1 MSFYIFNKSV
11 FGLLGSIYYKY
22 YFHDINSP
30 LIVTFAP
37 DGELKNSSVAK
48 GEDPW
53 GFSFLKR
60 NNYNVL
66 SFCSIENQSNYYRDS
81 DFINSLHEVSSTL
94 PDFIERIGY
103 GGSMGGYAV
112 SAFANV
118 LGLERILLINPISTR
133 RLDIATWDY
142 EAGRS
147 LHTFGYDWGG
157 PYADGAD
164 ADASGFVIYDPL
176 YDLDRKHAVRFKNL
190 RPLKVHGV
198 GHGVPNHLQAMNML
212 SWIVIAFIEN
222 KLSEKDFYHRIR
234 ARRLIKRYYDW
245 LLSPQNKHLTA
256 QRAHIINRYKL
267 IMMKKVA
274 HKEEGWEKYTDF
286 YRAPKLPELNRIR
299 NMAIMLE
306 GIDIKLSYDLMS
318 LALKHRP
325 SGPFLRKKIQEYEE
339 IIFDTTKST
348 DNSS

>member
-1 MSFYIFNKSV
+1 MDFSIFNREV
-11 FGLLGSIYYKY
+11 FGLLGSVYYKY
-22 YFHDINSP
+22 YFYDISSP
-30 LIVTFAP
+30 LVVTFAP
-37 DGELKNSSVAK
+37 GGGLKKTSVDA

-53 GFSFLKR
+53 GFRFIKR

-66 SFCSIENQSNYYRDS
+66 SFCSIEGKSNYYRDYN
-81 DFINSLHEVSSTL
+81 FISALDEVSNGL
-94 PDFIERIGY
+94 PEFLERIGY
-103 GGSMGGYAV
+103 GGSMGGYGV

-118 LGLERILLINPISTR
+118 LGLERMLLINPISTR

-147 LHTFGYDWGG
+147 LHTFGYDWDG

-164 ADASGFVIYDPL
+164 ADASGFVVYDPL

-222 KLSEKDFYHRIR
+222 KLSEKDFYHRVR

-256 QRAHIINRYKL
+256 QRAHIINRHKL
-267 IMMKKVA
+267 IMIKKVA
-274 HKEEGWEKYTDF
+274 HKEEGWEKYTNF
-286 YRAPKLPELNRIR
+286 YREPKLRELNKIR
-299 NMAIMLE
+299 DMAIMLE

-339 IIFDTTKST
+339 ILFETNKPT
-348 DNSS
+348 NSSS